1 MKIKLLKIILV
12 IAIISSLYSAYHL
25 MTWSIDNQKTNNIVK
40 KINIISKEEIKED
53 KTLSIDFNQLL
64 QTNNEVVGWIKING
78 TKVDY
83 PIVKHNDNSYYLTHS
98 FDKTENEAGWIFMD
112 SRNNHNNLDFNTIIY
127 GHGRRD
133 GSMFGGLFQT
143 LNKEWINNEENHI
156 IKLTTLNQSYLFKI
170 FSIYYIDTVDD
181 YIHITYDNELL
192 NKVKERSI
200 YQLDKDVNINDKILT
215 LSTCYNNE
223 KKLVIHAKKI
233 N

>member
-143 LNKEWINNEENHI
+143 LNKEWINNEVL
-156 IKLTTLNQSYLFKI
+156 KLGPKVQRKGANSFRILTCKLL
-170 FSIYYIDTVDD
+170 
-181 YIHITYDNELL
+181 ELL
-192 NKVKERSI
+192 SK
-200 YQLDKDVNINDKILT
+200 L
-215 LSTCYNNE
+215 NNCG
-223 KKLVIHAKKI
+223 VICARMLW
-233 N
+233 NYTNY